1 MQHGFRR
8 SRKRRA
14 TGGVTVKSSM
24 ARWFPVV
31 LDPNGVCAR
40 WRWAWLALLLPVQSG
55 WAAEAAYPMRS
66 IRMIVPF
73 VAGGGTDLLA
83 RLITPRLGEAL
94 GQQIVIDNRG
104 GGGSIL
110 GTQLLSKAPSDGY
123 TIGMM
128 DTAFAIN
135 PGYAEKLPYDAE
147 RDFTFVAIIATS
159 PTVLVTHPGLKVRSL
174 PELVAAAKAQPG
186 KIRAASAGVGSSSH
200 LTTEMLNAAAK
211 IKLLHVPY
219 KGAGAAIQDI
229 LGGHADLT
237 FAVAGSVIAQIQAGT
252 LIPLAVTG
260 KKPPVLLPNVP
271 TFAAAGLPEV
281 NPEAFRFVAAPAN
294 LRPGVNERLTLAL
307 TSAMSNPE
315 LRARLV
321 DNGFDPEFKTGKDAS
336 EFVLREIRKWRQAVK
351 DSGVREQ

>member
-1 MQHGFRR
+1 MNR
-8 SRKRRA
+8 
-14 TGGVTVKSSM
+14 T
-24 ARWFPVV
+24 ARCIRFV
-31 LDPNGVCAR
+31 LACA
-40 WRWAWLALLLPVQSG
+40 ALLVPIHGSWG
-55 WAAEAAYPMRS
+55 AEAAYPVRP

-83 RLITPRLGEAL
+83 RLMTPRLGELL

-110 GTQLLSKAPSDGY
+110 GTQLLSKSPPDGY
-123 TIGMM
+123 TLAMF

-135 PGYAEKLPYDAE
+135 PGFAEKLPYDAD

-159 PTVLVTHPGLKVRSL
+159 PTVLVTHPGLKVRTIQ
-174 PELVAAAKAQPG
+174 ELIGAAKANPG
-186 KIRAASAGVGSSSH
+186 RIKAASAGVGSSSH

-211 IKLLHVPY
+211 IRLLHVPY

-237 FAVAGSVIAQIQAGT
+237 FAVAGSVLPQIQAGT

-271 TFAAAGLPEV
+271 TFSAVGLPEV
-281 NPEAFRFVAAPAN
+281 NPEAFRFIGAPAG
-294 LRPGVNERLTLAL
+294 LPSPVTQKLTTAL
-307 TSAMSNPE
+307 TTVMASQE
-315 LRARLV
+315 LRKRLI
-321 DNGFDPEFKTGKDAS
+321 DNGFDPEFQTGKEARD
-336 EFVLREIRKWRQAVK
+336 FVAREIRKWRQAVK
-351 DSGVREQ
+351 DSGVKPN